1 MATIYFTASSLD
13 GYIVDEHDSLDWL
26 TSRKIDVDGPFG
38 YEAFINSVGALV
50 MGSATYEWVV
60 KNQPGEWMYE
70 QPSWVLT
77 HRPHIIIQGHPVQAF
92 DGDVADLHPKLVS
105 AGAEKTS
112 GWSAAA
118 RWPRSSSAA
127 GLIDEMIVTY
137 APCSLGGGS
146 PAAARPLGVG
156 VGGVGRQRRL
166 RLCSLAQGLAVGADG
181 RQTMAP
187 DEFP

>member
-38 YEAFINSVGALV
+38 YEAFMNTVGALV

-70 QPSWVLT
+70 R
-77 HRPHIIIQGHPVQAF
+77 RPGCSRTDRTSSSKGTRCRRRRGRRGSASEAGVGRGRKRRVGGRRRRGGRAVCGGRLDRRDDRH
-92 DGDVADLHPKLVS
+92 LHTVF
-105 AGAEKTS
+105 
-112 GWSAAA
+112 A
-118 RWPRSSSAA
+118 RWRLS
-127 GLIDEMIVTY
+127 G
-137 APCSLGGGS
+137 
-146 PAAARPLGVG
+146 AARPLGVG

-166 RLCSLAQGLAVGADG
+166 RLCPVVQDLAVGADS
-181 RQTMAP
+181 RQTMPP
-187 DEFP
+187 DKFP